1 VKELDSRTDLFSFGA
16 VLYEMAAGTMPFRGE
31 SSGMIFKAI
40 LDGAPTPQLGSN
52 SRELEDG
59 KTFRLRGLRKALIG
73 AYKGSSCRTL
83 LTPRQSC

>member
-1 VKELDSRTDLFSFGA
+1 MPRIMKAALDHLFTLFLLLEPDTEAYEELLTLARATGPGGLS
-16 VLYEMAAGTMPFRGE
+16 P
-31 SSGMIFKAI
+31 SSH
-40 LDGAPTPQLGSN
+40 LGSN